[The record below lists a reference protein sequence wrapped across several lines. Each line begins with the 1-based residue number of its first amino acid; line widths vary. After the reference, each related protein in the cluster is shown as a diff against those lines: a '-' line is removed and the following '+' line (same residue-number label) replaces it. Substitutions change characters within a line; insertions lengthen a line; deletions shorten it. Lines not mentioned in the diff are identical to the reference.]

1 MRRIAFVGAL
11 VGVGVL
17 VVRAR
22 GAKLHER
29 LMAHCEGMFERMP
42 DAFPPKKMMR
52 GIEDIRAKT
61 ARVLDLLEADQE
73 QAAKPEFGDAAGE
86 AVHDAA

>member
-1 MRRIAFVGAL
+1 
-11 VGVGVL
+11 
-17 VVRAR
+17 
-22 GAKLHER
+22 
-29 LMAHCEGMFERMP
+29 MFERMP

-61 ARVLDLLEADQE
+61 ARILDLLEADQE